1 MPDLSASRLRAR
13 LRGFAPGLV
22 AGLLLVCVGQP
33 AAAGVVAVESAE
45 RTAAAAAMA
54 AATAD
59 DRRFVLQRLVEAHA
73 RLDAARRAADLE
85 RQAVEQ
91 ELRDLAVDFRDLTAR
106 RDQAA
111 TVLADRGER
120 VLVLQ
125 RRLEAVLAELMQLS
139 RAEETDRR
147 RIAQLRAIAASY
159 AEPFAEAKRALA
171 AARTARQAFA
181 SEEGELRAAGLDARS
196 RQLALER
203 RSSELAA
210 AERKLR
216 LERTVAEAR
225 ELAAR
230 EGAERALTRHAQ
242 VLESRLSASLP
253 NAAAR
258 LAGAPRF
265 GPTASRLQPAVLTAH
280 AVMDRRPA
288 RVAVLFGGPSAPA
301 VTNLSGMGQVMPVA
315 GSVVGHFGQGP
326 SALLDQGITIAVED
340 RRLVRAPR
348 GGRVAFAG
356 PFKGFG
362 LLLIIEHGDEYHS
375 LLSGLSR
382 LAVPVGAAVRAG
394 QMVGTLEPLQGDTAQ
409 LYVELRRRGVPV
421 NPLPWLA
428 AGQDKV
434 RG

>member
-1 MPDLSASRLRAR
+1 MADSRAR
-13 LRGFAPGLV
+13 RLWVRRGAISLALV
-22 AGLLLVCVGQP
+22 LGLLLCGGQT
-33 AAAGVVAVESAE
+33 ATAGVVASESAE

-54 AATAD
+54 SARAND
-59 DRRFVLQRLVEAHA
+59 QSFILQYLVETQA
-73 RLDAARRAADLE
+73 RLDAARSATTLE
-85 RQAVEQ
+85 LQSVEQ
-91 ELRDLAVDFRDLTAR
+91 ELLDLAMGFRDLMAR
-106 RDQAA
+106 REEA
-111 TVLADRGER
+111 TTLLADRGER

-139 RAEETDRR
+139 RAEVTDRR

-159 AEPFAEAKRALA
+159 VEPFAEAKRALA
-171 AARTARQAFA
+171 AARAARQAFA
-181 SEEGELRAAGLDARS
+181 NEEAELRAAGLHARS

-203 RSSELAA
+203 RSTELEA
-210 AERKLR
+210 AERAVR
-216 LERTVAEAR
+216 LDLAEAR
-225 ELAAR
+225 AQELAAR
-230 EGAERALTRHAQ
+230 RGAERALARHAH

-253 NAAAR
+253 DATAR
-258 LAGAPRF
+258 LASAPRF
-265 GPTASRLQPAVLTAH
+265 GPTASRLQPAVLTAR
-280 AVMDRRPA
+280 AVLDRRPA

-301 VTNLSGMGQVMPVA
+301 VAGLSGIGQVMPVA

-326 SALLDQGITIAVED
+326 NALLDQGITIAVED

-382 LAVPVGAAVRAG
+382 IVVSVGAAVRTG
-394 QMVGTLEPLQGDTAQ
+394 QMVGTLEPIQGDTAQ